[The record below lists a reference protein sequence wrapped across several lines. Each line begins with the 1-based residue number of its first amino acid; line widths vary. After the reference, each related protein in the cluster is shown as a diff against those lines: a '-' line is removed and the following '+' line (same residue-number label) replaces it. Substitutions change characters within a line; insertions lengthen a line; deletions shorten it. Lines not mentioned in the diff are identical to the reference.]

1 MEVPMK
7 PLYLTLVVIYCIIC
21 VALIVITL
29 MQEGKNA
36 GLGSLSGANTD
47 TYWSKNKGRSA
58 EGKLILVTRIL
69 ATLFIVLSIV
79 LALKGWPHG

>member
-1 MEVPMK
+1 MK
-7 PLYLTLVVIYCIIC
+7 PLYIVLVVIYCLIC
-21 VALIVITL
+21 ISLIVVTL

-36 GLGSLSGANTD
+36 GLGSLSGASGD

-69 ATLFIVLSIV
+69 ATLMIGLSII
-79 LALKGWPHG
+79 LALKGWQVK

>member
-1 MEVPMK
+1 MK
-7 PLYLTLVVIYCIIC
+7 PLYLVLVVIYCIIC
-21 VALIVITL
+21 ISLVVITL

-58 EGKLILVTRIL
+58 EGKLILATRIL
-69 ATLFIVLSIV
+69 AALFIVLSIV
-79 LALKGWPHG
+79 LALKGWPHSV